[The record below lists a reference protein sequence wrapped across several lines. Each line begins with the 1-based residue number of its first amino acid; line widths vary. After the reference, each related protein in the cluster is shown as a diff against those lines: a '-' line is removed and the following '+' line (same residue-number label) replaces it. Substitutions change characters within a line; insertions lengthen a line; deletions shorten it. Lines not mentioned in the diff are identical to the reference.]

1 MTPVLLSNPGLPLA
15 VYGNP
20 GKRRKSKSRRKS
32 NPRNKR
38 RRSTSRRKNPVYLG
52 SKAGMWATNPGLKRK
67 LAKKFPGWKVTSIK
81 VVKRKARKAR
91 KSSKARKAKSSSRRR
106 TSSRRRARAVRRNPR
121 KATMARTKSRRRR
134 SNPTRSKRTGRF
146 LSHRTKKFQGRRARR
161 TVGRTYRRKG
171 RTVVVTR
178 AHVRRR
184 AGRRVKNAAVKW
196 SGKRGKISYR
206 GYGYRKGR
214 KGRRVVRFTNP
225 KSRRSRRARRN
236 PAMASSY
243 IRGLTSAPS
252 NVVGLFKGGNTVK
265 KVAFTAGGAIG
276 AYVAGGVVSRFVSP
290 FLANVP
296 GMSNPMI
303 QRVVGAAFPY
313 TIAFAAAKFVD
324 LGKMKNHVL
333 VGGALASILELLV
346 PGQVASWIQRIPGLS
361 AIPGVQ
367 GLAGLGGLSG
377 PSDMLAGYV
386 QAPSYAGVGQEMLA
400 GYVQAPSYAGVGNG
414 EALAGY
420 VQAPSYAGVGNAD
433 YLETDNYL
441 KSSYLNG

>member
-20 GKRRKSKSRRKS
+20 GKRRKSKSR
-32 NPRNKR
+32 
-38 RRSTSRRKNPVYLG
+38 TARRKNPVYLG

-81 VVKRKARKAR
+81 VVSGKVRKARNAK
-91 KSSKARKAKSSSRRR
+91 KSSVRRKSSRRR
-106 TSSRRRARAVRRNPR
+106 VRAVRRNPR

-134 SNPTRSKRTGRF
+134 SNPARSKRTGRF

-184 AGRRVKNAAVKW
+184 AGRRVKNLAVKW

-225 KSRRSRRARRN
+225 KRRSKARRN

-386 QAPSYAGVGQEMLA
+386 QAPSYAGVGQDMLA
-400 GYVQAPSYAGVGNG
+400 GYVQAPSYAGVGDG